1 MGKHSQ
7 GRHEPA
13 ELVTPGG
20 PDRDLSLGALSHF
33 SLAGSLAK
41 WLKGNDIVAVA
52 QQLDAIALNEPRR
65 AAICLADAYQH
76 RLPLD
81 NNRSKYAQ
89 DPEYDLEKNNSI
101 SGINQVLAQLRSRD
115 NVLRELRQ
123 LPTLDAAR
131 LRFEALEEPI
141 ASSAAILAAAVKRIA
156 GNEESTAHLVGHLL
170 RDGDLSEREKTT
182 LKKESTNSARHFHA
196 LSDPQSLDL
205 RHQALL
211 EEFYQVTQESGLFRL
226 ERYGYEG
233 VARELRRAKQKE
245 IGGVALVK
253 IPWSESF
260 DLPNPDC
267 HQCHES
273 ALTARSFFSARGIP
287 ADLWVGMI
295 GSAQHTVTVVYF
307 PVASGFKPVLV
318 DVSPYGGM
326 YAVHRN
332 QGGEHFS
339 FQSPAGVMA
348 VRRVRNNPQP
358 ILRGDRLLAGHT
370 EIENGLLP
378 WFSHDLPDDK
388 GRIVAMGGVLA
399 NQVADQDGWGEYG
412 PAWRGRG
419 IRNPKIVLELTL
431 FPGVGSD
438 FVRSAGSACGS
449 LIVTRKKKDDRLKI
463 IEADSNL
470 SKEQIDA
477 MLEVAD
483 ERFSSVRKTV
493 DRLDIDLSKRTFT

>member
-1 MGKHSQ
+1 MTHPVPEPKETCSFRFQNRANFFIDAMGKHSQ

-182 LKKESTNSARHFHA
+182 LKKESANSARHFHA

-226 ERYGYEG
+226 ERYG
-233 VARELRRAKQKE
+233 
-245 IGGVALVK
+245 
-253 IPWSESF
+253 
-260 DLPNPDC
+260 
-267 HQCHES
+267 
-273 ALTARSFFSARGIP
+273 
-287 ADLWVGMI
+287 
-295 GSAQHTVTVVYF
+295 
-307 PVASGFKPVLV
+307 
-318 DVSPYGGM
+318 
-326 YAVHRN
+326 
-332 QGGEHFS
+332 
-339 FQSPAGVMA
+339 
-348 VRRVRNNPQP
+348 
-358 ILRGDRLLAGHT
+358 
-370 EIENGLLP
+370 
-378 WFSHDLPDDK
+378 
-388 GRIVAMGGVLA
+388 
-399 NQVADQDGWGEYG
+399 
-412 PAWRGRG
+412 
-419 IRNPKIVLELTL
+419 
-431 FPGVGSD
+431 
-438 FVRSAGSACGS
+438 
-449 LIVTRKKKDDRLKI
+449 
-463 IEADSNL
+463 
-470 SKEQIDA
+470 
-477 MLEVAD
+477 
-483 ERFSSVRKTV
+483 
-493 DRLDIDLSKRTFT
+493 